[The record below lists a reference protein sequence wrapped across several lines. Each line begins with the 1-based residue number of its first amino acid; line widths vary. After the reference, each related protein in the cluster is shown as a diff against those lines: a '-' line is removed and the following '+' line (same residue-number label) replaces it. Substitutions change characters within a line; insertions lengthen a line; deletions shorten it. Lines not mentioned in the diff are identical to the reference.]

1 MSDPRRKTKIFVLTI
16 SVIVIAL
23 IITGFVLTWKI
34 VQRGQETSDSPY
46 DIIHVLMEQEEDQ
59 TYLVNANNQ

>member
-1 MSDPRRKTKIFVLTI
+1 MSDPRRKTKIFVLLI

-34 VQRGQETSDSPY
+34 VQRGQENSDSPY
-46 DIIHVLMEQEEDQ
+46 EIIHVLMEQEEDQ